1 MNQIRMAN
9 SGSIYDLKSLR
20 VRKLGPSR
28 KGFVLTKSTSDLKD
42 AQPESILGTIG
53 QRIHPMSQ
61 NFAEVIEHVKQLSF
75 AEKEELHDLLKKYLI
90 EERRREILENAQ
102 AGIEEMRRNELK
114 SFSSVDELMDSLS
127 HD

>member
-1 MNQIRMAN
+1 
-9 SGSIYDLKSLR
+9 
-20 VRKLGPSR
+20 
-28 KGFVLTKSTSDLKD
+28 
-42 AQPESILGTIG
+42 
-53 QRIHPMSQ
+53 MSQ